1 MPSVQASYPYKLFL
15 TTLHSSQSILLT
27 LSVHMLALL
36 FGMWPLFNMLVWSFF
51 YTSFYGSTAQAFLAV
66 TFFLCL
72 QGVLHSVLEGIYKTA
87 AHLLAT
93 FHAQSLR
100 TLLLKQLSSV
110 VPSQKIMV
118 ELEQSLS
125 DCENFFLS
133 FYQISTGILFQ
144 VGNVL
149 GNFLNLYHCALLPA
163 ALSFYGAVVIIDTLF
178 YYVANNKSA
187 SSLESLSL
195 KQKNDKT
202 ALRRQMAYLRDQAP
216 FLAATPHKRTWA
228 CASIEVLNE
237 AYVTV
242 CAWRYAVKDVLAM
255 VQNFIN
261 EAMYP
266 IISILLICCYKI
278 PFPLTFD
285 QRFPLS
291 VASIGS
297 FVQILESFA
306 QIFRNGSFLRKNLN
320 SIVTHRTAASNLYN
334 LTALW
339 PSPVYS
345 RTKHSSLTSF
355 IQAPLLLCRNIT
367 VTISLYTLMA
377 QFTNFAIAS
386 TITLP
391 YLPTLGVINYLWPLL
406 ALQMS
411 LLLVSFI
418 TTVTLPHSRFA
429 SFHRKLLHLLQFEGW
444 DTTLFSV
451 LSACYTAFFTHLF
464 ISSIQPAHMLGV
476 LLLGTGFF
484 TLLSPCL
491 VYLFSFLAAKQQD
504 PLFHSLAVSASTEKS
519 HASITLQRLESTFHH
534 EGTTYKKSLVA
545 AQNQPLSFSFG
556 QTYLIQGNS
565 GIGKS
570 SLLIPALASQ
580 QNLPRDLHA
589 DVTEPPCHKIVFAQT
604 NNPLANLYAA
614 QGSVVPLFDPKGK
627 SYHITPLQQFF
638 YSFLITNPSVLT
650 TIDHTLLA
658 HWQAHRK
665 NIMQFVSQPSFDF
678 NPATLLT
685 LENTEKLPTL
695 PPKQQVMITCA
706 VLYAVL
712 SVHKVCPAYP
722 NIMILLDEGLDC
734 LSDKEKSNVLTHLR
748 QATGDS
754 GGRCLFLCVMHKL
767 EQTMLRSTF
776 DNLME
781 MEKHQSDPNTVIARI
796 TATG

>member
-1 MPSVQASYPYKLFL
+1 
-15 TTLHSSQSILLT
+15 
-27 LSVHMLALL
+27 
-36 FGMWPLFNMLVWSFF
+36 
-51 YTSFYGSTAQAFLAV
+51 
-66 TFFLCL
+66 
-72 QGVLHSVLEGIYKTA
+72 
-87 AHLLAT
+87 
-93 FHAQSLR
+93 LR
-100 TLLLKQLSSV
+100 AIT
-110 VPSQKIMV
+110 
-118 ELEQSLS
+118 
-125 DCENFFLS
+125 
-133 FYQISTGILFQ
+133 
-144 VGNVL
+144 
-149 GNFLNLYHCALLPA
+149 A

-266 IISILLICCYKI
+266 IISILLICWYKI

-345 RTKHSSLTSF
+345 RAKHSSLTSF

-391 YLPTLGVINYLWPLL
+391 YLPTYGVINYLWPLL

-418 TTVTLPHSRFA
+418 TTVTLP
-429 SFHRKLLHLLQFEGW
+429 
-444 DTTLFSV
+444 
-451 LSACYTAFFTHLF
+451 
-464 ISSIQPAHMLGV
+464 
-476 LLLGTGFF
+476 
-484 TLLSPCL
+484 
-491 VYLFSFLAAKQQD
+491 
-504 PLFHSLAVSASTEKS
+504 
-519 HASITLQRLESTFHH
+519 
-534 EGTTYKKSLVA
+534 
-545 AQNQPLSFSFG
+545 
-556 QTYLIQGNS
+556 
-565 GIGKS
+565 
-570 SLLIPALASQ
+570 
-580 QNLPRDLHA
+580 
-589 DVTEPPCHKIVFAQT
+589 
-604 NNPLANLYAA
+604 
-614 QGSVVPLFDPKGK
+614 
-627 SYHITPLQQFF
+627 
-638 YSFLITNPSVLT
+638 
-650 TIDHTLLA
+650 
-658 HWQAHRK
+658 
-665 NIMQFVSQPSFDF
+665 
-678 NPATLLT
+678 
-685 LENTEKLPTL
+685 
-695 PPKQQVMITCA
+695 
-706 VLYAVL
+706 
-712 SVHKVCPAYP
+712 
-722 NIMILLDEGLDC
+722 
-734 LSDKEKSNVLTHLR
+734 
-748 QATGDS
+748 
-754 GGRCLFLCVMHKL
+754 
-767 EQTMLRSTF
+767 
-776 DNLME
+776 
-781 MEKHQSDPNTVIARI
+781 
-796 TATG
+796 